1 MKKQIDLLRGKV
13 NETFLQ
19 YLLPSVSAT
28 IMISFNYF
36 IDTLCIGQK
45 LGEKGLAALNL
56 AWPVTT
62 ALYATGLLLGTGGGA
77 LFSAFLAAGDTKRA
91 RSIYTKAMA
100 LWLILAAAVTL
111 LGLAFLE
118 PLVAGLGGVGELRQG
133 VSDYVKWVLVLAVS
147 YMGECFY
154 TSMLRNDNAPRLAMA
169 GTLLSCSLNI
179 FLDVF
184 FIYVLDWKM
193 AGAAL
198 ATSLAVTSTVILGLL
213 ASLRP
218 KSDMKLCLQGGRMQ
232 DIAAIVKVGMSNFL
246 TEIDSGVVT
255 FVYNTVLI
263 QIGASNVTAL
273 IAVYGIVV
281 NINTIVLAAINGVS
295 NAMQPL
301 VSANSGAGMPG
312 RVKAFTNLAVK
323 WAFGM
328 SAAFVI
334 VLEWQAEWFV
344 GIFLVPEAGFLQQAA
359 GAIRI
364 VAVSYIMAAVN
375 MILISFFQA
384 IQAAGKA
391 VCFSFMR
398 TLFLPVASVIGGA
411 WLAGVTGVWAA
422 SLAVEGITAAVL
434 LVAYGKMLRTTIN
447 EL

>member
-1 MKKQIDLLRGKV
+1 MKKQIDLLQGKV

-19 YLLPSVSAT
+19 YLLPSISAT
-28 IMISFNYF
+28 MMISFNYF

-45 LGEKGLAALNL
+45 LGEQGLAALNL

-62 ALYATGLLLGTGGGA
+62 ALYATGLMLGTGGGA
-77 LFSAFLAAGDTKRA
+77 LFSAFLAAGDERRA
-91 RSIYTKAMA
+91 RSIYTKAA
-100 LWLILAAAVTL
+100 CTWLVLAVAVTIA
-111 LGLAFLE
+111 GLTWIE
-118 PLVAGLGGVGELRQG
+118 PLVKILGGAGELQQG
-133 VSDYVKWVLVLAVS
+133 VTDYVTFVLVLSVS

-184 FIYVLDWKM
+184 FIYGLDWGM

-198 ATSLAVTSTVILGLL
+198 ATSLAVTSTVILGIG
-213 ASLRP
+213 ASLRR
-218 KSDMKLCLQGGRMQ
+218 KSNLKLCWQGGSLG
-232 DIAAIVKVGMSNFL
+232 DLAAIVRVGMSNFL
-246 TEIDSGVVT
+246 TEIDSGIVT

-263 QIGASNVTAL
+263 RIGGANATAV

-281 NINTIVLAAINGVS
+281 NINTLVMAAINGVS

-301 VSANSGAGMPG
+301 VSASSGAGKMG
-312 RVKAFTNLAVK
+312 RAREFANLAVK
-323 WAFGM
+323 WGIGM
-328 SAAFVI
+328 SAVFAA
-334 VLEWQAEWFV
+334 VLEWKAEWFV
-344 GIFLVPEAGFLQQAA
+344 KIFLVPEAGFLEQAA

-364 VAVSYIMAAVN
+364 VGISYVMAAVN
-375 MILISFFQA
+375 MILISYFQA

-391 VCFSFMR
+391 VCFSFLR
-398 TLFLPVASVIGGA
+398 TLFLPVVSVTGGA

-422 SLAVEGITAAVL
+422 SLAVEGITILML
-434 LVAYGKMLRTTIN
+434 LVTYGKMVRRWQ
-447 EL
+447 

>member
-1 MKKQIDLLRGKV
+1 MRKQIDLLTGRV

-45 LGEKGLAALNL
+45 LGQQGLAALNL

-62 ALYATGLLLGTGGGA
+62 ALYAAGLLLGTGGGA
-77 LFSAFLAAGDTKRA
+77 LFSAFLAAGDIKRA

-100 LWLILAAAVTL
+100 LWLILAAAVTM
-111 LGLAFLE
+111 LGLACLD
-118 PLVAGLGGVGELRQG
+118 PLVAGLGGTGELQQG
-133 VSDYVKWVLVLAVS
+133 VTDYVKWVLVLAVS

-213 ASLRP
+213 ASFRP
-218 KSDMKLCLQGGRMQ
+218 KSNLKICRQGGRIQ
-232 DIAAIVKVGMSNFL
+232 DIVSIVKVGMSNFL
-246 TEIDSGVVT
+246 TEIDGGIVT

-263 QIGASNVTAL
+263 RIGGTNATSL

-281 NINTIVLAAINGVS
+281 NINTIVLAAINGIS

-301 VSANSGAGMPG
+301 VSANSGAGKPK
-312 RVKAFTNLAVK
+312 RVKEFTNLAVK
-323 WAFGM
+323 WAFCM
-328 SAAFVI
+328 SAVFVMI
-334 VLEWQAEWFV
+334 LEWKAEWFV
-344 GIFLVPEAGFLQQAA
+344 GIFLVPEEGFLEQAA
-359 GAIRI
+359 GAIR
-364 VAVSYIMAAVN
+364 VVSVSYLMAAVN

-398 TLFLPVASVIGGA
+398 TLFLPVVSVIGGA

-422 SLAVEGITAAVL
+422 SLAIEGITAMTL
-434 LVAYGKMLRTTIN
+434 LITYGKMLRKFP
-447 EL
+447 